1 MLRSSIQKAAK
12 VSRRC
17 VHIGNTNKAAVAKP
31 SAEQT
36 LLEVYIDDKK
46 VLVEPGTTVL
56 QVMYFFCFFQKFY
69 IIFFFVNKQD

>member
-12 VSRRC
+12 ASKRC
-17 VHIGNTNKAAVAKP
+17 LHLGSSNKSAAEKP
-31 SAEQT
+31 AVQQT

-56 QVMYFFCFFQKFY
+56 QVGFYFIYYSDC
-69 IIFFFVNKQD
+69 